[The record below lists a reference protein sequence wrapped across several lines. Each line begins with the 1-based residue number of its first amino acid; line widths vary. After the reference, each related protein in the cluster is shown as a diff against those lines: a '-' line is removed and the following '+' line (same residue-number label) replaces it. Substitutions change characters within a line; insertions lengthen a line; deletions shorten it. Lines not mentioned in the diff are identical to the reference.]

1 MKKFDVVS
9 VSLNLTPLDWT
20 GNRQRISN
28 VLQQIKSMLNNDLPK
43 IICLPELSV
52 SGPGCDDMFLSQV
65 TSEKSLEILLQF
77 LPETDHNVL
86 ALGLPFS
93 FEGQLYKSTVLVAD
107 QKILGIYC
115 SSFLETQ
122 GIHYD
127 MRWFSAWPN
136 QSVKQVQLSGQR
148 YPIGDISFL
157 WNDLRIAIVPH
168 LLAENSS
175 DQNNVLQ
182 KSASFSKKTPCDL
195 ILCPTASP
203 FELGQQQKL
212 RDIIL
217 KQSQTFDCPVVYSTL
232 LGIEAGSLVYDGG
245 SMIASDSRLFQC
257 RRFSYRDSCFV
268 STQFALN
275 ENHRLILSKQEPTF
289 SNNLFYSSSNS
300 SDKNEN
306 QSEQV
311 ALEKWETSEDVLFEE
326 FAKSVALGLYGYLKK
341 CRSNGF
347 VLSLSGGAD
356 SASIAILIAFMIES
370 GISELGMKTFL
381 KQFAFIPCV
390 SDIYRR
396 LFLHDNAPILDQKD
410 SAPLFEDSSE
420 LTPLPHNHSGSTLS
434 EDCHFRKQN
443 HFRKQSN
450 NGADSKEPR
459 DFFYSNE
466 ELRTI
471 VAAFLTTVYQATK
484 NSSEITRQASQE
496 IANFIGSKHYEFD
509 IDPVVEL
516 YKRIVSEKLERQLDW
531 QTDDLALQN
540 IQARTRSPSVWLL
553 ANVLGGL
560 LLSTGNR
567 SEVACGYATMDGD
580 TSGSLS
586 PIAGIDKAFL
596 RNWLKWLEKQGLS
609 FPSQFNHSKRW
620 AVPALKFINEQQP
633 TAELRPLKDKQ
644 TDETD
649 LMPYCVLDLFEKA
662 IIRDKK
668 DCDSVLDFVSTQL
681 KTQNQTFEK
690 KQLIQWQIRFYQLW
704 AHSQWKR
711 HRFASGFHLD
721 QYDLAPNSCCRFPI
735 FSGGFQNEI
744 ESLQTRLKTLQ

>member
-1 MKKFDVVS
+1 MKLFDVVS

-20 GNRQRISN
+20 GNRQNISN
-28 VLQQIKSMLNNDLPK
+28 VLQQIKSRLNNDLPK

-65 TSEKSLEILLQF
+65 TSEKSLEILLQL
-77 LPETDHNVL
+77 LPETDHNVV

-127 MRWFSAWPN
+127 RRWFSAWPN
-136 QSVKQVQLSGQR
+136 QCVKQVQLNGQSC
-148 YPIGDISFL
+148 PIGDMSFL
-157 WNDLRIAIVPH
+157 WNDLRIAIVPQ
-168 LLAENSS
+168 LLAEKSS
-175 DQNNVLQ
+175 DQKNAFQ
-182 KSASFSKKTPCDL
+182 KTACDL
-195 ILCPTASP
+195 ILCPTANP

-212 RDIIL
+212 RDIIQ

-245 SMIASDSRLFQC
+245 SMIASDSRLIQC
-257 RRFSYRDSCFV
+257 RRFSYRDSSFV
-268 STQFALN
+268 SRQFALN
-275 ENHRLILSKQEPTF
+275 ENHRLILLEQEPT
-289 SNNLFYSSSNS
+289 SSSNLFDSSSNS
-300 SDKNEN
+300 SVKNEN
-306 QSEQV
+306 QNDPF
-311 ALEKWETSEDVLFEE
+311 ALENWETSEDVLFEE

-381 KQFAFIPCV
+381 KQFAFIPSV
-390 SDIYRR
+390 SEIYRR
-396 LFLHDNAPILDQKD
+396 LFRNDPILDQND
-410 SAPLFEDSSE
+410 SATLFDDSSE
-420 LTPLPHNHSGSTLS
+420 QIPLPLNHSGAILS
-434 EDCHFRKQN
+434 DDSHFCKQN
-443 HFRKQSN
+443 HFDNQNN
-450 NGADSKEPR
+450 NGADSEESR
-459 DFFYSNE
+459 DFFYSKE
-466 ELRTI
+466 ELRKI

-509 IDPVVEL
+509 IDPVVEM

-596 RNWLKWLEKQGLS
+596 RKWLKWLEKQGLS
-609 FPSQFNHSKRW
+609 LPSQSKHSKRW
-620 AVPALKFINEQQP
+620 AVLALKFINEQQP
-633 TAELRPLKDKQ
+633 TAELRPLQEKQ

-668 DCDSVLDFVSTQL
+668 DCDSVLDFVSAQL
-681 KTQNQTFEK
+681 KTQKQTFEI

-721 QYDLAPNSCCRFPI
+721 QYDLSPNSCCRFPI

-744 ESLQTRLKTLQ
+744 ESLQNRLKTLQ